1 MQMKKVNIK
10 HYTLQFLGKLYSEL
24 GWTMQLHIAAIR
36 NNNTKMFKKLGPDTG
51 FDSIN
56 DEANSLSTFKIIR
69 FIRSRIILF
78 LKLYYI
84 L

>member
-1 MQMKKVNIK
+1 MTKKANIRT
-10 HYTLQFLGKLYSEL
+10 YTLQFLGKLYSEL
-24 GWTMQLHIAAIR
+24 KWTMQLHLAAQR
-36 NNNTKMFKKLGPDTG
+36 NNNTKMLKKLGPDTG

-56 DEANSLSTFKIIR
+56 DEEVAYPLSRLLDSLENKNA
-69 FIRSRIILF
+69 F